1 MDNIEIYPRTVKIDN
16 SKLIRLVEE
25 KAAMVLNGR
34 KISEDIEAV
43 EQEME
48 KIDLEVQAIEA
59 TIEADDLK
67 KEAEELTKE
76 FNAVM
81 AKMEDNQKELR
92 RRLHIIVPQEKKD
105 QYDAVKKTKEEL
117 EQTRNK
123 IALKI
128 SKWNDKIIPL
138 ARKVMKVFIQNE
150 YEDYD
155 SLRLENGKVVGTI
168 FNHLEDWKKQFLS
181 KKKSK

>member
-1 MDNIEIYPRTVKIDN
+1 MDNTEIYPRVVKIDN

-25 KAAMVLNGR
+25 KADMVLEGR

-43 EQEME
+43 EREME

-59 TIEADDLK
+59 KVEVVDLK
-67 KEAEELTKE
+67 TQAEELTME

-81 AKMEDNQKELR
+81 KKMEDNQKEVR
-92 RRLHIIVPQEKKD
+92 KRLHLIVPQEMKD
-105 QYDAVKKTKEEL
+105 KYDATKKTKEEL
-117 EQTRNK
+117 ELQRNK
-123 IALKI
+123 VALKI

-138 ARKVMKVFIQNE
+138 ARKVMKAFIQNE
-150 YEDYD
+150 FEDYD

-181 KKKSK
+181 KKKS

>member
-1 MDNIEIYPRTVKIDN
+1 METYPRTVEIDN
-16 SKLIRLVEE
+16 PKLIRLVEE
-25 KAAMVLNGR
+25 KAAMVLEGR
-34 KISEDIEAV
+34 KVSEDIEAT
-43 EQEME
+43 EEEMN

-59 TIEADDLK
+59 TVEAGDLK

-81 AKMEDNQKELR
+81 AKMENNQKELR
-92 RRLHIIVPQEKKD
+92 RRLHEIVPQEKKD
-105 QYDAVKKTKEEL
+105 QYDALKKTKDEF
-117 EQTRNK
+117 EQKRNK

-138 ARKVMKVFIQNE
+138 ARKIMKVFIKNE

-155 SLRLENGKVVGTI
+155 SLRMENGKVVGTI

-181 KKKSK
+181 KKI